1 MQIYHRMGDRASI
14 IRTYQ
19 DCQDALQR
27 QLGLPPS
34 NDTTQLYRRLIA

>member
-1 MQIYHRMGDRASI
+1 MGDRASI

-34 NDTTQLYRRLIA
+34 KDTTQLYRRLIA